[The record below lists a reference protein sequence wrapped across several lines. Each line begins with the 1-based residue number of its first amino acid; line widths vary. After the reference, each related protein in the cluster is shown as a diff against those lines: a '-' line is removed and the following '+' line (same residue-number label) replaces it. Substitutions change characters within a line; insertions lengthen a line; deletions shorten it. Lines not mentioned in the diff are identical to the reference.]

1 MSRRHIL
8 TIPILIF
15 FLCML
20 SFPQTV
26 FAGASYGLLLW
37 FRHVLPTLLPYMVLI
52 NVLIRTPALHWI
64 CRITSPFLCPLFGT
78 SYYGTFA
85 VLTGFLCG
93 YPMGAK
99 TASDLLDAQK
109 ISRSEASYL
118 LSFCNNT
125 SPAFILSYVVI
136 QNLKNDSISIPFLL
150 ILTLVPLMMS
160 FVFRLFYRPTD
171 HIRSFSH
178 LIQFSSSTTSQA
190 IKSDIPGSF
199 LDSLSGHFFD
209 PSQDSPRKMTENL
222 SGNFFDRC
230 IMNAFESITK
240 VGGYMMMFSVLIQ
253 LLASALPDNTFSL
266 LLYSSLEISTGIRLL
281 ASSALYTS
289 QKIILCAALTSFGG
303 WCCIAQTYSMIS
315 GNHLP
320 ILPYIAEKLVTA
332 LVTSLLISAY
342 IYAI

>member
-1 MSRRHIL
+1 MSRHPAL
-8 TIPILIF
+8 TIPILILF
-15 FLCML
+15 FSML

-26 FAGASYGLLLW
+26 FTGASYGLVLW
-37 FRHVLPTLLPYMVLI
+37 FRHVLPTLLPYMILI
-52 NVLIRTPALHWI
+52 NVLICTPALHWI
-64 CRITSPFLCPLFGT
+64 CRITSTFLCSLLGT

-99 TASDLLDAQK
+99 TTSDLLNVNK

-125 SPAFILSYVVI
+125 SPAFILSYIVA
-136 QNLKNDSISIPFLL
+136 QNMKERNLCIPFFL
-150 ILTLVPLMMS
+150 ILTFTPLMLS
-160 FVFRLFYRPTD
+160 FIFRLFYRLPESSC
-171 HIRSFSH
+171 SFP
-178 LIQFSSSTTSQA
+178 QVT
-190 IKSDIPGSF
+190 PGSF
-199 LDSLSGHFFD
+199 SNPSESISDSFL
-209 PSQDSPRKMTENL
+209 
-222 SGNFFDRC
+222 DRC
-230 IMNAFESITK
+230 ILNAFESVTK

-253 LLASALPDNTFSL
+253 LLASVLPNTIFSL

-281 ASSALYTS
+281 FSSALYTTE
-289 QKIILCAALTSFGG
+289 KIILCAFLTSFGG

-315 GNHLP
+315 SSQLP
-320 ILPYIAEKLVTA
+320 ILPYITAKLVTA

>member
-1 MSRRHIL
+1 MSRHPAL
-8 TIPILIF
+8 TIPILILF
-15 FLCML
+15 FSML

-26 FAGASYGLLLW
+26 FTGASYGLVLW
-37 FRHVLPTLLPYMVLI
+37 FRHVLPTLLPYMILI
-52 NVLIRTPALHWI
+52 NVLICTPALHWI
-64 CRITSPFLCPLFGT
+64 CRITSIFLCPLLGT

-99 TASDLLDAQK
+99 TTSDLLNANK

-125 SPAFILSYVVI
+125 SPAFILSYVVA
-136 QNLKNDSISIPFLL
+136 QNMKERNLCIPFFL
-150 ILTLVPLMMS
+150 ILTFTPLMLS
-160 FVFRLFYRPTD
+160 FIFRLFYRLPESSC
-171 HIRSFSH
+171 SFP
-178 LIQFSSSTTSQA
+178 QVT
-190 IKSDIPGSF
+190 PGSF
-199 LDSLSGHFFD
+199 SNPSESISDSFL
-209 PSQDSPRKMTENL
+209 
-222 SGNFFDRC
+222 DRC
-230 IMNAFESITK
+230 ILNAFESVTK

-253 LLASALPDNTFSL
+253 LLASVLPNTIFSL

-281 ASSALYTS
+281 FSSALYTTE
-289 QKIILCAALTSFGG
+289 KIILCAFLTSFGG

-315 GNHLP
+315 SSQLP
-320 ILPYIAEKLVTA
+320 ILPYITAKLVTA

>member
-1 MSRRHIL
+1 MSRRHFL

-52 NVLIRTPALHWI
+52 NILIRTPALHWI
-64 CRITSPFLCPLFGT
+64 CHITSPFLCPLLGT

-136 QNLKNDSISIPFLL
+136 QNLKKDSISIPFLL
-150 ILTLVPLMMS
+150 ILTLTPLMMS
-160 FVFRLFYRPTD
+160 FVFRLFYRAKD
-171 HIRSFSH
+171 HIHPFSH
-178 LIQFSSSTTSQA
+178 MMQVSSSTASQ
-190 IKSDIPGSF
+190 S
-199 LDSLSGHFFD
+199 
-209 PSQDSPRKMTENL
+209 ENL
-222 SGNFFDRC
+222 SGNYLYHEC
-230 IMNAFESITK
+230 IRIHHKGRWIYDDVLCPDSTACVCSSRQ
-240 VGGYMMMFSVLIQ
+240 YSLPSSVFQPGDQHRNPTACVIRTVY
-253 LLASALPDNTFSL
+253 LP
-266 LLYSSLEISTGIRLL
+266 
-281 ASSALYTS
+281 
-289 QKIILCAALTSFGG
+289 
-303 WCCIAQTYSMIS
+303 
-315 GNHLP
+315 
-320 ILPYIAEKLVTA
+320 
-332 LVTSLLISAY
+332 
-342 IYAI
+342 

>member
-1 MSRRHIL
+1 MSRHPAL
-8 TIPILIF
+8 TIPILILF
-15 FLCML
+15 FSML

-26 FAGASYGLLLW
+26 FTGASYGLVLW
-37 FRHVLPTLLPYMVLI
+37 FRHVLPTLLPYMILI
-52 NVLIRTPALHWI
+52 NVLICTPALHWI
-64 CRITSPFLCPLFGT
+64 CRITSTFLCPLLGT

-99 TASDLLDAQK
+99 TASDLLDTQK

-125 SPAFILSYVVI
+125 SPAFILSYVVA
-136 QNLKNDSISIPFLL
+136 QNMKERNLCIPFFL
-150 ILTLVPLMMS
+150 ILTFTPLMLS
-160 FVFRLFYRPTD
+160 FIFRLFYRLPESSY
-171 HIRSFSH
+171 SFPPV
-178 LIQFSSSTTSQA
+178 T
-190 IKSDIPGSF
+190 PGSF
-199 LDSLSGHFFD
+199 SNPSESISDSFL
-209 PSQDSPRKMTENL
+209 
-222 SGNFFDRC
+222 DRC
-230 IMNAFESITK
+230 ILNAFESVTK

-253 LLASALPDNTFSL
+253 LLASVLPNTIFSL

-281 ASSALYTS
+281 FSSALYTTE
-289 QKIILCAALTSFGG
+289 KIILCAFLTSFGG

-315 GNHLP
+315 SSQLP
-320 ILPYIAEKLVTA
+320 ILPYITAKLVTA

>member
-1 MSRRHIL
+1 MSRRHFL

-52 NVLIRTPALHWI
+52 NILIRTPALHWI
-64 CRITSPFLCPLFGT
+64 CRITSTFLCPLLGT

-99 TASDLLDAQK
+99 TTSDLLNVNK

-136 QNLKNDSISIPFLL
+136 QNLKKDSISIPFLL
-150 ILTLVPLMMS
+150 ILTLTPLMMS
-160 FVFRLFYRPTD
+160 FVFRLFYRAKD
-171 HIRSFSH
+171 HIHPFSH
-178 LIQFSSSTTSQA
+178 MMQVSSSTASQ
-190 IKSDIPGSF
+190 S
-199 LDSLSGHFFD
+199 
-209 PSQDSPRKMTENL
+209 ENL
-222 SGNFFDRC
+222 SGNYFDRC

-253 LLASALPDNTFSL
+253 LLASALPDNTASL

-281 ASSALYTS
+281 FSSALYTTE
-289 QKIILCAALTSFGG
+289 KIILCAFLTSFGG

-315 GNHLP
+315 SSQLP
-320 ILPYIAEKLVTA
+320 ILPYITAKLVTA

>member
-1 MSRRHIL
+1 MSRHPAL
-8 TIPILIF
+8 TIPILILF
-15 FLCML
+15 FSML

-26 FAGASYGLLLW
+26 FTGASYGLVLW
-37 FRHVLPTLLPYMVLI
+37 FRHVLPTLLPYMILI
-52 NVLIRTPALHWI
+52 NVLICTPALQWI
-64 CRITSPFLCPLFGT
+64 CRITSTFLCPLLGT

-99 TASDLLDAQK
+99 TTSDLLNVNK

-125 SPAFILSYVVI
+125 SPAFILSYVVA
-136 QNLKNDSISIPFLL
+136 QNMKERNLCIPFFL
-150 ILTLVPLMMS
+150 ILTFTPLMLS
-160 FVFRLFYRPTD
+160 FIFRLFYRLPESSC
-171 HIRSFSH
+171 SFP
-178 LIQFSSSTTSQA
+178 QVT
-190 IKSDIPGSF
+190 PGSF
-199 LDSLSGHFFD
+199 SNPSESISDSFL
-209 PSQDSPRKMTENL
+209 
-222 SGNFFDRC
+222 DRC
-230 IMNAFESITK
+230 ILNAFESVTK

-253 LLASALPDNTFSL
+253 LLASVLPNTIFSL

-281 ASSALYTS
+281 FSSALYTTE
-289 QKIILCAALTSFGG
+289 KIILCAFLTSFGG

-315 GNHLP
+315 SSQLP
-320 ILPYIAEKLVTA
+320 ILPYITAKLVTA

>member
-1 MSRRHIL
+1 MSRHPAL
-8 TIPILIF
+8 TIPILILF
-15 FLCML
+15 FSML

-26 FAGASYGLLLW
+26 FTGASYGLVLW
-37 FRHVLPTLLPYMVLI
+37 FRHVLPTLLPYMILI
-52 NVLIRTPALHWI
+52 NVLICTPALHWI
-64 CRITSPFLCPLFGT
+64 CRITSIFLCPLLVT

-99 TASDLLDAQK
+99 TTSDLLNANK

-125 SPAFILSYVVI
+125 SPAFILSYVVA
-136 QNLKNDSISIPFLL
+136 QNMKERNLCIPFFL
-150 ILTLVPLMMS
+150 ILTFTPLMLS
-160 FVFRLFYRPTD
+160 FIFRLFYRLPESSC
-171 HIRSFSH
+171 SFP
-178 LIQFSSSTTSQA
+178 QVT
-190 IKSDIPGSF
+190 PGSF
-199 LDSLSGHFFD
+199 SNPSESISDSFL
-209 PSQDSPRKMTENL
+209 
-222 SGNFFDRC
+222 DRC
-230 IMNAFESITK
+230 ILNAFESVTK

-253 LLASALPDNTFSL
+253 LLASVLPNTIFSL

-281 ASSALYTS
+281 FSSALYTTE
-289 QKIILCAALTSFGG
+289 KIILCAFLTSFGG

-315 GNHLP
+315 SSQLP
-320 ILPYIAEKLVTA
+320 ILPYITAKLVTA

>member
-1 MSRRHIL
+1 MSRHPAL
-8 TIPILIF
+8 TIPILILF
-15 FLCML
+15 FSML

-26 FAGASYGLLLW
+26 FTGASYGLVLW
-37 FRHVLPTLLPYMVLI
+37 FRHVLPTLLPYMILI
-52 NVLIRTPALHWI
+52 NVLICTPALHWI
-64 CRITSPFLCPLFGT
+64 CRITSTFLCPLLGT

-99 TASDLLDAQK
+99 TTSDLLNVNK

-125 SPAFILSYVVI
+125 SPAFILSYVVA
-136 QNLKNDSISIPFLL
+136 QNMKERNLCIPFFL
-150 ILTLVPLMMS
+150 ILTFTPLMLS
-160 FVFRLFYRPTD
+160 FIFRLFYRLPESSC
-171 HIRSFSH
+171 SFP
-178 LIQFSSSTTSQA
+178 QVT
-190 IKSDIPGSF
+190 PGSF
-199 LDSLSGHFFD
+199 SNPSESISDSFL
-209 PSQDSPRKMTENL
+209 
-222 SGNFFDRC
+222 DRC
-230 IMNAFESITK
+230 ILNAFESVTK

-253 LLASALPDNTFSL
+253 LLASALPDNTASL
-266 LLYSSLEISTGIRLL
+266 LLYSSLEISTGIRRL
-281 ASSALYTS
+281 ASSTLYIS
-289 QKIILCAALTSFGG
+289 HKIILCAALTSFGG

-320 ILPYIAEKLVTA
+320 ILPYIAEKLATA

>member
-1 MSRRHIL
+1 MSRHPAL
-8 TIPILIF
+8 TIPILILF
-15 FLCML
+15 FSML

-26 FAGASYGLLLW
+26 FTGASYGLVLW
-37 FRHVLPTLLPYMVLI
+37 FRHVLPTLLPYMILI
-52 NVLIRTPALHWI
+52 NVLICTPALHWI
-64 CRITSPFLCPLFGT
+64 CRITSTFLCPLLGT

-99 TASDLLDAQK
+99 TASDLLDTQK

-125 SPAFILSYVVI
+125 SPAFILSYVVA
-136 QNLKNDSISIPFLL
+136 QNMKERNLCIPFFL
-150 ILTLVPLMMS
+150 ILTFTPLMLS
-160 FVFRLFYRPTD
+160 FIFRLFYRLPE
-171 HIRSFSH
+171 SFCSFP
-178 LIQFSSSTTSQA
+178 QVT
-190 IKSDIPGSF
+190 PGSF
-199 LDSLSGHFFD
+199 SNPSESISDSFL
-209 PSQDSPRKMTENL
+209 
-222 SGNFFDRC
+222 DRC
-230 IMNAFESITK
+230 ILNAFESVTK

-253 LLASALPDNTFSL
+253 LLASVLPNTIFSL

-281 ASSALYTS
+281 FSSALYTTE
-289 QKIILCAALTSFGG
+289 KIILCAFLTSFGG

-315 GNHLP
+315 SSQLP
-320 ILPYIAEKLVTA
+320 ILPYITAKLVTA

>member
-1 MSRRHIL
+1 MSRHPAL
-8 TIPILIF
+8 TIPILILF
-15 FLCML
+15 FSML

-26 FAGASYGLLLW
+26 FTGASYGLVLW
-37 FRHVLPTLLPYMVLI
+37 FRHVLPTLLPYMILI
-52 NVLIRTPALHWI
+52 NVLICTPALHWI
-64 CRITSPFLCPLFGT
+64 CRITSTFLCPLLGT

-99 TASDLLDAQK
+99 TTSDLLNVNK

-125 SPAFILSYVVI
+125 SPAFILSYVVA
-136 QNLKNDSISIPFLL
+136 QNMKERNLCIPFFL
-150 ILTLVPLMMS
+150 ILTFTPLMLS
-160 FVFRLFYRPTD
+160 FIFRLFYRLPESSC
-171 HIRSFSH
+171 SFP
-178 LIQFSSSTTSQA
+178 QVT
-190 IKSDIPGSF
+190 PGSF
-199 LDSLSGHFFD
+199 SNPSESISDSFL
-209 PSQDSPRKMTENL
+209 
-222 SGNFFDRC
+222 DRC
-230 IMNAFESITK
+230 ILNAFESVTK

-253 LLASALPDNTFSL
+253 LLASVLPNTIFSL

-281 ASSALYTS
+281 FSSALYTTE
-289 QKIILCAALTSFGG
+289 KIILCAFLTAFGG

-315 GNHLP
+315 SSQLP
-320 ILPYIAEKLVTA
+320 ILPYITAKLVTA

>member
-1 MSRRHIL
+1 MSRHPAL
-8 TIPILIF
+8 TIPILILF
-15 FLCML
+15 FSML

-26 FAGASYGLLLW
+26 FTGASYGLVLW
-37 FRHVLPTLLPYMVLI
+37 FRHVLPTLLPYMILI
-52 NVLIRTPALHWI
+52 NVLICTPALHWI
-64 CRITSPFLCPLFGT
+64 CRITSTFLCPLFGT

-99 TASDLLDAQK
+99 TTSDLLNVNK

-125 SPAFILSYVVI
+125 SPAFILSYVVA
-136 QNLKNDSISIPFLL
+136 QNMKERNLCIPFFL
-150 ILTLVPLMMS
+150 ILTFTPLMLS
-160 FVFRLFYRPTD
+160 FIFRLFYRLPESSC
-171 HIRSFSH
+171 SFS
-178 LIQFSSSTTSQA
+178 QVT
-190 IKSDIPGSF
+190 PGSF
-199 LDSLSGHFFD
+199 SNPSESISDSFL
-209 PSQDSPRKMTENL
+209 
-222 SGNFFDRC
+222 DRC
-230 IMNAFESITK
+230 ILNAFESVTK

-253 LLASALPDNTFSL
+253 LLASVLPNTIFSL

-281 ASSALYTS
+281 FSSALYTTE
-289 QKIILCAALTSFGG
+289 KIILCAFLTSFGG

-315 GNHLP
+315 SSQLP
-320 ILPYIAEKLVTA
+320 ILPYITAKLVTA

>member
-1 MSRRHIL
+1 MSRHPAL
-8 TIPILIF
+8 TIPILILF
-15 FLCML
+15 FSML

-26 FAGASYGLLLW
+26 FTGASYGLVLW
-37 FRHVLPTLLPYMVLI
+37 FRHVLPTLLPYMILI
-52 NVLIRTPALHWI
+52 NVLICTPALHWI
-64 CRITSPFLCPLFGT
+64 CRITSTFLCPLLGT

-99 TASDLLDAQK
+99 TTSDLLNVNK

-125 SPAFILSYVVI
+125 SPAFILSYVVA
-136 QNLKNDSISIPFLL
+136 QNMKERNLCIPFFL
-150 ILTLVPLMMS
+150 ILTFTPLMLS
-160 FVFRLFYRPTD
+160 FIFRLFYRLPESSC
-171 HIRSFSH
+171 SFP
-178 LIQFSSSTTSQA
+178 QVT
-190 IKSDIPGSF
+190 PGSF
-199 LDSLSGHFFD
+199 SN
-209 PSQDSPRKMTENL
+209 PSESISNSFL
-222 SGNFFDRC
+222 DRC
-230 IMNAFESITK
+230 ILNAFESVTK

-253 LLASALPDNTFSL
+253 LLASVLPNTIFSL

-281 ASSALYTS
+281 FSSALYTTE
-289 QKIILCAALTSFGG
+289 KIILCAFLTSFGE

-315 GNHLP
+315 GSQLP

>member
-1 MSRRHIL
+1 MSRHPAL
-8 TIPILIF
+8 TIPILILF
-15 FLCML
+15 FSML

-26 FAGASYGLLLW
+26 FTGASYGLVLW
-37 FRHVLPTLLPYMVLI
+37 FRHVLPTLLPYMILI
-52 NVLIRTPALHWI
+52 NVLICTPALHWI
-64 CRITSPFLCPLFGT
+64 CRITSTFLCPLLGT

-99 TASDLLDAQK
+99 TTSDLLNVNK

-125 SPAFILSYVVI
+125 SPAFILSYVVA
-136 QNLKNDSISIPFLL
+136 QNMKERNLCIPFFL
-150 ILTLVPLMMS
+150 ILTFTPLMLS
-160 FVFRLFYRPTD
+160 FIFRLFYRLPESSY
-171 HIRSFSH
+171 SFP
-178 LIQFSSSTTSQA
+178 QVT
-190 IKSDIPGSF
+190 PGSF
-199 LDSLSGHFFD
+199 SNPSESISDSFL
-209 PSQDSPRKMTENL
+209 
-222 SGNFFDRC
+222 DRC
-230 IMNAFESITK
+230 ILNAFESVTK

-253 LLASALPDNTFSL
+253 LLASVLPNTIFSL

-281 ASSALYTS
+281 FSSALYTTE
-289 QKIILCAALTSFGG
+289 KIILCAFLTSFGG

-315 GNHLP
+315 SSQLP
-320 ILPYIAEKLVTA
+320 ILPYITAKLVTS

>member
-1 MSRRHIL
+1 MSRHPAL
-8 TIPILIF
+8 TIPILILF
-15 FLCML
+15 FSML

-26 FAGASYGLLLW
+26 FTGASYGLVLW
-37 FRHVLPTLLPYMVLI
+37 FRHVLPTLLPYMILI
-52 NVLIRTPALHWI
+52 NVLICTPALHWI
-64 CRITSPFLCPLFGT
+64 CRITSTFLCPLLGT

-99 TASDLLDAQK
+99 TTSDLLNVNK

-125 SPAFILSYVVI
+125 SPAFILSYVVA
-136 QNLKNDSISIPFLL
+136 QNMKERNLCIPFFL
-150 ILTLVPLMMS
+150 ILTFTPLMLS
-160 FVFRLFYRPTD
+160 FIFRLFYRLPESSC
-171 HIRSFSH
+171 SFP
-178 LIQFSSSTTSQA
+178 QVT
-190 IKSDIPGSF
+190 PGSF
-199 LDSLSGHFFD
+199 SNPSESISDSFL
-209 PSQDSPRKMTENL
+209 
-222 SGNFFDRC
+222 DRC
-230 IMNAFESITK
+230 ILNAFESVTK

-253 LLASALPDNTFSL
+253 LLASVLPNTIFSL

-281 ASSALYTS
+281 ASSALYTAE
-289 QKIILCAALTSFGG
+289 KIILCAALTSFGG

-315 GNHLP
+315 GSQLP
-320 ILPYIAEKLVTA
+320 ILPYITEKLVTA

>member
-1 MSRRHIL
+1 MSRHPAL
-8 TIPILIF
+8 TIPILILF
-15 FLCML
+15 FSML

-26 FAGASYGLLLW
+26 FTGASYGLVLW

-52 NVLIRTPALHWI
+52 NILIRTPALHWI
-64 CRITSPFLCPLFGT
+64 CHITSPFLCPLLGT

-125 SPAFILSYVVI
+125 SPAFILSYVVA
-136 QNLKNDSISIPFLL
+136 QNMKERNLCIPFFL
-150 ILTLVPLMMS
+150 ILTFTPLMLS
-160 FVFRLFYRPTD
+160 FIFRLFYRLPESSC
-171 HIRSFSH
+171 SFP
-178 LIQFSSSTTSQA
+178 QVT
-190 IKSDIPGSF
+190 PGSF
-199 LDSLSGHFFD
+199 SN
-209 PSQDSPRKMTENL
+209 PSESISNSFL
-222 SGNFFDRC
+222 DRC
-230 IMNAFESITK
+230 ILNAFESVTK

-253 LLASALPDNTFSL
+253 LLASVLPNTIFSL
-266 LLYSSLEISTGIRLL
+266 LLYSSLEISTGIRRL

-289 QKIILCAALTSFGG
+289 HKIILCAALTSFGG

-315 GNHLP
+315 GSQLP

>member
-1 MSRRHIL
+1 MSRHPAL
-8 TIPILIF
+8 TIPILILF
-15 FLCML
+15 FSML

-26 FAGASYGLLLW
+26 FTGASYGLVLW
-37 FRHVLPTLLPYMVLI
+37 FRHVLPTLLPYMILI
-52 NVLIRTPALHWI
+52 NVLICTPALHWI
-64 CRITSPFLCPLFGT
+64 CRITSTFLCPLLGT

-99 TASDLLDAQK
+99 TTSDLLNVNK

-125 SPAFILSYVVI
+125 SPAFILSYVVA
-136 QNLKNDSISIPFLL
+136 QNMKERNLCIPFFL
-150 ILTLVPLMMS
+150 ILTFTPLMLS
-160 FVFRLFYRPTD
+160 FIFRLFYRLPESSC
-171 HIRSFSH
+171 SFP
-178 LIQFSSSTTSQA
+178 QVT
-190 IKSDIPGSF
+190 PGSF
-199 LDSLSGHFFD
+199 SN
-209 PSQDSPRKMTENL
+209 PSESISD
-222 SGNFFDRC
+222 NFLDRC
-230 IMNAFESITK
+230 ILNAFESVTK

-253 LLASALPDNTFSL
+253 LLASVLPNTIFSL

-281 ASSALYTS
+281 FSSALYTTE
-289 QKIILCAALTSFGG
+289 KIILCAFLTSFGG

-315 GNHLP
+315 GSQLP

>member
-1 MSRRHIL
+1 MSRHPAL
-8 TIPILIF
+8 TIPILILF
-15 FLCML
+15 FSML

-26 FAGASYGLLLW
+26 FTGASYGLVLW
-37 FRHVLPTLLPYMVLI
+37 FRHVLPTLLPYMILI
-52 NVLIRTPALHWI
+52 NVLICTPALHWI
-64 CRITSPFLCPLFGT
+64 CRITSTFLCPLLGP

-99 TASDLLDAQK
+99 TTSDLLNVNK

-125 SPAFILSYVVI
+125 SPAFILSYVVA
-136 QNLKNDSISIPFLL
+136 QNMKERNLCIPFFL
-150 ILTLVPLMMS
+150 ILTFTPLMLS
-160 FVFRLFYRPTD
+160 FIFRLFYRLPESSY
-171 HIRSFSH
+171 SFP
-178 LIQFSSSTTSQA
+178 QVT
-190 IKSDIPGSF
+190 PGSF
-199 LDSLSGHFFD
+199 SNPSESISDSFL
-209 PSQDSPRKMTENL
+209 
-222 SGNFFDRC
+222 DRC
-230 IMNAFESITK
+230 ILNAFESVTK

-253 LLASALPDNTFSL
+253 LLASVLPNTIFSL

-281 ASSALYTS
+281 FSSALYTTE
-289 QKIILCAALTSFGG
+289 KIILCAFLTSFGG

-315 GNHLP
+315 SSQLP
-320 ILPYIAEKLVTA
+320 ILPYITAKLVTA

>member
-1 MSRRHIL
+1 MSRHPAL
-8 TIPILIF
+8 TIPILILF
-15 FLCML
+15 FSML

-26 FAGASYGLLLW
+26 FTGASYGLVLW
-37 FRHVLPTLLPYMVLI
+37 FRHVLPTLLPYMILI
-52 NVLIRTPALHWI
+52 NVLICTPALHWI
-64 CRITSPFLCPLFGT
+64 CRITSTFLCPLLGT

-99 TASDLLDAQK
+99 TTSDLLNVNK

-125 SPAFILSYVVI
+125 SPAFILSYVVA
-136 QNLKNDSISIPFLL
+136 QNMKERNLCIPFFL
-150 ILTLVPLMMS
+150 ILTFTPLMLS
-160 FVFRLFYRPTD
+160 FIFRLFYRLPESSC
-171 HIRSFSH
+171 SFP
-178 LIQFSSSTTSQA
+178 QVT
-190 IKSDIPGSF
+190 PGSF
-199 LDSLSGHFFD
+199 SN
-209 PSQDSPRKMTENL
+209 PSESISNSFL
-222 SGNFFDRC
+222 DRC
-230 IMNAFESITK
+230 ILNAFESVTK

-253 LLASALPDNTFSL
+253 LLASVLPNTIFSL

-281 ASSALYTS
+281 FSSALYTTE
-289 QKIILCAALTSFGG
+289 KIILCAFLTSFGG

-315 GNHLP
+315 SSQLP
-320 ILPYIAEKLVTA
+320 ILPYITTKLVTA

>member
-1 MSRRHIL
+1 MSRHPAL
-8 TIPILIF
+8 TIPILILF
-15 FLCML
+15 FSML

-26 FAGASYGLLLW
+26 FTGASYGLVLW
-37 FRHVLPTLLPYMVLI
+37 FRHVLPTLLPYMILI
-52 NVLIRTPALHWI
+52 NVLICTPALHWI
-64 CRITSPFLCPLFGT
+64 CRITSTFLCPLLGT

-99 TASDLLDAQK
+99 TASDLLDTQK

-125 SPAFILSYVVI
+125 SPAFILSYVVA
-136 QNLKNDSISIPFLL
+136 QNMKERNLCIPFFL
-150 ILTLVPLMMS
+150 ILTFTPLMLS
-160 FVFRLFYRPTD
+160 FIFRLFYRLPKSSC
-171 HIRSFSH
+171 SFP
-178 LIQFSSSTTSQA
+178 QVT
-190 IKSDIPGSF
+190 PGSF
-199 LDSLSGHFFD
+199 SNPSESISDSFL
-209 PSQDSPRKMTENL
+209 
-222 SGNFFDRC
+222 DRC
-230 IMNAFESITK
+230 ILNAFESVTK

-253 LLASALPDNTFSL
+253 LLASVLPNTIFSL

-281 ASSALYTS
+281 FSSALYTTE
-289 QKIILCAALTSFGG
+289 KIILCAFLTSFGG

-315 GNHLP
+315 SSQLP
-320 ILPYIAEKLVTA
+320 ILPYITAKLVTA

>member
-1 MSRRHIL
+1 MSRHPAL
-8 TIPILIF
+8 TIPILILF
-15 FLCML
+15 FSML

-26 FAGASYGLLLW
+26 FTGASYGLVLW
-37 FRHVLPTLLPYMVLI
+37 FRHVLHTLLPYMILI
-52 NVLIRTPALHWI
+52 NVLICTPALHWI
-64 CRITSPFLCPLFGT
+64 CRITSTFLCPLLGT

-99 TASDLLDAQK
+99 TTSDLLNVNK

-125 SPAFILSYVVI
+125 SPAFILSYVVA
-136 QNLKNDSISIPFLL
+136 QNMKERNLCIPFFL
-150 ILTLVPLMMS
+150 ILTFTPLMLS
-160 FVFRLFYRPTD
+160 FIFRLFYRLPESSY
-171 HIRSFSH
+171 SFP
-178 LIQFSSSTTSQA
+178 QVT
-190 IKSDIPGSF
+190 PGSF
-199 LDSLSGHFFD
+199 SNPSESISDSFL
-209 PSQDSPRKMTENL
+209 
-222 SGNFFDRC
+222 DRC
-230 IMNAFESITK
+230 ILNAFESVTK

-253 LLASALPDNTFSL
+253 LLASVLPNTIFSL

-281 ASSALYTS
+281 FSSALYTTE
-289 QKIILCAALTSFGG
+289 KIILCAFLTSFGG

-315 GNHLP
+315 SSQLP
-320 ILPYIAEKLVTA
+320 ILPYITAKLVTA

>member
-1 MSRRHIL
+1 MSRHPAL
-8 TIPILIF
+8 TIPILILF
-15 FLCML
+15 FSML

-26 FAGASYGLLLW
+26 FTGASYGLVLW
-37 FRHVLPTLLPYMVLI
+37 FRHVLPTLLPYMILI
-52 NVLIRTPALHWI
+52 NVLICTPALHWI
-64 CRITSPFLCPLFGT
+64 CRITSTFLCPLLST

-99 TASDLLDAQK
+99 TASDLLDTQK

-125 SPAFILSYVVI
+125 SPAFILSYVVA
-136 QNLKNDSISIPFLL
+136 QNMKERNLCIPFFL
-150 ILTLVPLMMS
+150 ILTFTPLMLS
-160 FVFRLFYRPTD
+160 FIFRLFYRLPESSC
-171 HIRSFSH
+171 SFP
-178 LIQFSSSTTSQA
+178 QVT
-190 IKSDIPGSF
+190 PGSF
-199 LDSLSGHFFD
+199 SNPSESISDSFL
-209 PSQDSPRKMTENL
+209 
-222 SGNFFDRC
+222 DRC
-230 IMNAFESITK
+230 ILNAFESVTK

-253 LLASALPDNTFSL
+253 LLASVLPNTIFSL

-281 ASSALYTS
+281 FSSALYTTE
-289 QKIILCAALTSFGG
+289 KIILCAFLTSFGG

-315 GNHLP
+315 SSELP
-320 ILPYIAEKLVTA
+320 ILPYITAKLVTA

>member
-1 MSRRHIL
+1 MSRHPAL
-8 TIPILIF
+8 TIPILILF
-15 FLCML
+15 FSML

-26 FAGASYGLLLW
+26 FTGASYGLVLW
-37 FRHVLPTLLPYMVLI
+37 FRHVLPTLLPYMILI
-52 NVLIRTPALHWI
+52 NVLICTPALHWI
-64 CRITSPFLCPLFGT
+64 CRITSTFLCPLLGT

-99 TASDLLDAQK
+99 TTSDLLNVNK

-125 SPAFILSYVVI
+125 SPAFILSYVVA
-136 QNLKNDSISIPFLL
+136 QNIKERNLCIPFFL
-150 ILTLVPLMMS
+150 ILTFTPLMLS
-160 FVFRLFYRPTD
+160 FIFRLFYRLPESSC
-171 HIRSFSH
+171 SFP
-178 LIQFSSSTTSQA
+178 QVT
-190 IKSDIPGSF
+190 PGSF
-199 LDSLSGHFFD
+199 SN
-209 PSQDSPRKMTENL
+209 PSESISD
-222 SGNFFDRC
+222 NFLDRC
-230 IMNAFESITK
+230 ILNAFESVTK

-253 LLASALPDNTFSL
+253 LLASVLPNTIFSL

-281 ASSALYTS
+281 FSSALYTTE
-289 QKIILCAALTSFGG
+289 KIILCAFLTSFGG

-315 GNHLP
+315 SSQLP
-320 ILPYIAEKLVTA
+320 ILPYITAKLVTA

>member
-1 MSRRHIL
+1 MSRHPAL
-8 TIPILIF
+8 TIPILILF
-15 FLCML
+15 FSML

-26 FAGASYGLLLW
+26 FTGASYGLVLW
-37 FRHVLPTLLPYMVLI
+37 FRHVLPTLLPYMILI
-52 NVLIRTPALHWI
+52 NVLICTPALHWI
-64 CRITSPFLCPLFGT
+64 CRITSTFLCPLLGT

-99 TASDLLDAQK
+99 TTSDLLNVNK

-125 SPAFILSYVVI
+125 SPAFILSYVVA
-136 QNLKNDSISIPFLL
+136 QNMKERNLCIPFFL
-150 ILTLVPLMMS
+150 ILTFTPLMLS
-160 FVFRLFYRPTD
+160 FIFRLFYRLPESSC
-171 HIRSFSH
+171 SFP
-178 LIQFSSSTTSQA
+178 QVT
-190 IKSDIPGSF
+190 PGSF
-199 LDSLSGHFFD
+199 SNPSESFSDSFL
-209 PSQDSPRKMTENL
+209 
-222 SGNFFDRC
+222 DRC
-230 IMNAFESITK
+230 ILNAFESVTK

-253 LLASALPDNTFSL
+253 LLASVLPNTIFSL

-281 ASSALYTS
+281 FSSALYTTE
-289 QKIILCAALTSFGG
+289 KIILCAFLTSFGG

-315 GNHLP
+315 SIQLP
-320 ILPYIAEKLVTA
+320 ILPYITAKLVTA

>member
-1 MSRRHIL
+1 MSKRHFL

-52 NVLIRTPALHWI
+52 NILIRTPALHWI
-64 CRITSPFLCPLFGT
+64 CHITSPFLCPLLGT

-99 TASDLLDAQK
+99 TTSDLLNVNK

-125 SPAFILSYVVI
+125 SPAFILSYVVA
-136 QNLKNDSISIPFLL
+136 QNMKERNLCIPFFL
-150 ILTLVPLMMS
+150 ILTFTPLMLS
-160 FVFRLFYRPTD
+160 FIFRLFYRLPESSC
-171 HIRSFSH
+171 SFP
-178 LIQFSSSTTSQA
+178 QVT
-190 IKSDIPGSF
+190 PGSF
-199 LDSLSGHFFD
+199 SN
-209 PSQDSPRKMTENL
+209 PSESISNSFL
-222 SGNFFDRC
+222 DRC
-230 IMNAFESITK
+230 ILNAFESVTK

-253 LLASALPDNTFSL
+253 LLASVLPNTIFSL

-281 ASSALYTS
+281 FSSALYTTE
-289 QKIILCAALTSFGG
+289 KIILCAFLTSFGG

-315 GNHLP
+315 GSQLP

>member
-1 MSRRHIL
+1 MSRRHFL

-52 NVLIRTPALHWI
+52 NILIRTPALHWI
-64 CRITSPFLCPLFGT
+64 CHITSPFLCPLLGT

-99 TASDLLDAQK
+99 TASDLLDTQK

-125 SPAFILSYVVI
+125 SPAFILSYVVA
-136 QNLKNDSISIPFLL
+136 QNMKERNLCIPFFL
-150 ILTLVPLMMS
+150 ILTFTPLMLS
-160 FVFRLFYRPTD
+160 FIFRLFYRLPESSC
-171 HIRSFSH
+171 SFP
-178 LIQFSSSTTSQA
+178 QVT
-190 IKSDIPGSF
+190 PGSF
-199 LDSLSGHFFD
+199 SNPSESISDSFL
-209 PSQDSPRKMTENL
+209 
-222 SGNFFDRC
+222 DRC
-230 IMNAFESITK
+230 ILNAFESVTK

-253 LLASALPDNTFSL
+253 LLASVLPNTIFSL

-281 ASSALYTS
+281 FSSALYTAE
-289 QKIILCAALTSFGG
+289 KIILCAFLTSFGG

-315 GNHLP
+315 SSQLP
-320 ILPYIAEKLVTA
+320 ILPYITAKLVTA